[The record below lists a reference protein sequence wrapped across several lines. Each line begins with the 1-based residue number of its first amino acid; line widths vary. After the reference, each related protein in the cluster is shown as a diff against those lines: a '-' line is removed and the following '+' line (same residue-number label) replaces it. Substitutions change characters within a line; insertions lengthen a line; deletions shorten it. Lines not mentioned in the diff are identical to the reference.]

1 MLEPGCYLVVCLAF
15 NHWQTG
21 KYFPSNQRIRYYTNL
36 ISRDFSF
43 IHFLGMLESQ
53 YPEYVLA
60 LHSSKRLLIEELN
73 PSHHILADA
82 LINLTL
88 AKGQRH
94 EGREGM
100 TAYYLTKGW
109 AGLVV
114 MIENRHPNRWVQ
126 VKCDCQESYNVVST
140 RGELCTVDAVP
151 PLHRYVKVDLF

>member
-1 MLEPGCYLVVCLAF
+1 
-15 NHWQTG
+15 
-21 KYFPSNQRIRYYTNL
+21 
-36 ISRDFSF
+36 
-43 IHFLGMLESQ
+43 MLESQ

-73 PSHHILADA
+73 SSHHCLADA

-151 PLHRYVKVDLF
+151 PLHRYVKNLKSSELHLLSLNAFRF

>member
-1 MLEPGCYLVVCLAF
+1 
-15 NHWQTG
+15 
-21 KYFPSNQRIRYYTNL
+21 
-36 ISRDFSF
+36 
-43 IHFLGMLESQ
+43 MLESQ

-73 PSHHILADA
+73 SSHHCLADA

-151 PLHRYVKVDLF
+151 PLHRYVKNLKSSELHVF

>member
-1 MLEPGCYLVVCLAF
+1 MAQFYCEKTCWTNMKGLEIVKYTSILITSCALRIVSQAKSHQIYLF
-15 NHWQTG
+15 
-21 KYFPSNQRIRYYTNL
+21 
-36 ISRDFSF
+36 FS
-43 IHFLGMLESQ
+43 GMSESQ

-60 LHSSKRLLIEELN
+60 LHSSKRLLIEQLN
-73 PSHHILADA
+73 SSNHLLADA
-82 LINLTL
+82 IINLTL

-114 MIENRHPNRWVQ
+114 MIENRHQNRWVQ

-151 PLHRYVKVDLF
+151 PLHK